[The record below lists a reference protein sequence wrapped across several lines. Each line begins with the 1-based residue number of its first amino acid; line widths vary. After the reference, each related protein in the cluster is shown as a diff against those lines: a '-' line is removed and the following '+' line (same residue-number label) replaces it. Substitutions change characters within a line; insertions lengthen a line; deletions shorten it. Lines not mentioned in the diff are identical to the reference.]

1 MSEWVS
7 EENKRLHYTSDDEPA
22 SPHFRNWLLSL
33 ATFFFITSF
42 LLLLNSR
49 ASKMCL
55 VVNKTRE
62 MYTKYRWSLINFTNC
77 LHIQQWALLE
87 GQQAVIKW
95 VARESD
101 LYIQMFYGR
110 RSYKKMSV
118 LYGLTCRCCFFS
130 SVKLWQGKGG
140 TFHIYIH
147 IKGNQHTI
155 SKCNK
160 IRCMFSSTCSRNKTK
175 KL

>member
-1 MSEWVS
+1 MLAYEWVS
-7 EENKRLHYTSDDEPA
+7 EWGEQKTSLHIRRRTCITAFSELIVI
-22 SPHFRNWLLSL
+22 SRNL
-33 ATFFFITSF
+33 FFITSF

-77 LHIQQWALLE
+77 LHTQQWALLE

-130 SVKLWQGKGG
+130 SVKLWRGRDIS
-140 TFHIYIH
+140 HIY
-147 IKGNQHTI
+147 TY
-155 SKCNK
+155 
-160 IRCMFSSTCSRNKTK
+160 
-175 KL
+175 